1 MFKRSRVIANRG
13 WALAGAATGMLAA
26 ACGME
31 PSVAVEESDAK
42 LARVAEPVAD
52 SYIVV
57 LDTPPGTARGA
68 VDVAGLAAE
77 LGDRYAAIVDRTFAG
92 VGMFAATMSEADAVA
107 MSRRS
112 DVALVQENGMKYA
125 VGSQTGATWGID
137 RIDQRDRPLDQTYG
151 WTDDGTGVTAY
162 VVDTGVRVTHGDF
175 GGRAS
180 AGFSAIDDGQGSND
194 CHGHGTHVAGTVG
207 STTYGVAKAV
217 AIKAVRVLNCAG
229 SGTDAEVI
237 AGIDFVR
244 TDHSGPAV
252 ANMSLGGEASP
263 ALDAAVQNAIAAGVT
278 FVVAAGNESQNACN
292 VSPSRTPEAVT
303 VGATGSNDARAGY
316 SNFGTCLDIFAPG
329 SSIKSLWNSNDGATS
344 TISGTSM
351 ASPHVAG
358 AAALVLD
365 AHPEYTPAQV
375 RDALVAAATPGK
387 VTSPGSGSPN
397 VLLYTGGGGLP
408 PPPEPGPRS
417 DTFSGSALFFGWA
430 HQSTLTVQPGT
441 RVRVVLTT
449 TSGNA
454 NLYVRFGAQPTASAY
469 DCRPNL
475 AGTATETCDLLVPA
489 GASQAYVSVRDAG
502 FFSAFTGTRAWVQP

>member
-1 MFKRSRVIANRG
+1 MRMRSRVIANLG
-13 WALAGAATGMLAA
+13 WTLAGAATTVLSA

-31 PSVAVEESDAK
+31 PDVAVDEEETK
-42 LARVAEPVAD
+42 LARVAEPVSD

-57 LDTPPGTARGA
+57 LKPAPDGARGRR
-68 VDVAGLAAE
+68 DVAALAAE
-77 LGDRYAAIVDRTFAG
+77 LGDRHAAIVDRTFAG
-92 VGMFAATMSEADAVA
+92 VGMFAATMAEADAVA

-137 RIDQRDRPLDQTYG
+137 RIDQRDRPLNQTYS

-175 GGRAS
+175 AGRAQ
-180 AGFSAIDDGQGSND
+180 AGFSAIDDGRGSND

-207 STTYGVAKAV
+207 STTYGVAKGV
-217 AIKAVRVLNCAG
+217 AIKAVRVLNCQG

-237 AGIDFVR
+237 AGIDYVR
-244 TDHSGPAV
+244 TDHSGPSV

-263 ALDAAVQNAIAAGVT
+263 ALDLAVQNAIAAGVT

-303 VGATGSNDARAGY
+303 VGATTSTDGRAGY

-329 SSIKSLWNSNDGATS
+329 SNIKSLWNTNDGATS

-375 RDALVAAATPGK
+375 RDALVTSGSTGK
-387 VTSPGSGSPN
+387 VTNPGNGSPN
-397 VLLYTGGGGLP
+397 VLLYTGGGGSDP
-408 PPPEPGPRS
+408 GPDPGPRS
-417 DTFSGSALFFGWA
+417 DTFSGTALFFGWA
-430 HQSTLTVQPGT
+430 HQSTLTVTPGT
-441 RVRVVLTT
+441 RVRVVLTAT
-449 TSGNA
+449 GGNP

-489 GASQAYVSVRDAG
+489 GATQAFVSVKDAG
-502 FFSAFTGTRAWVQP
+502 LVSSFSGTREWVGL